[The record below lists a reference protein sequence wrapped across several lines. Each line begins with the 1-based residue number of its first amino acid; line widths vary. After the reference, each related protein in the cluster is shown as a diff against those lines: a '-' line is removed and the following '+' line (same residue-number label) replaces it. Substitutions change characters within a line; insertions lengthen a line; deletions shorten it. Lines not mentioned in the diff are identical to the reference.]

1 MLPLTPPIQLLITS
15 HSLIVLNQFKMV
27 IFNYTQYNYIMTIH
41 VEQSEILYQLE
52 LVALY
57 TNALHAVED
66 VASAIYRTDSLAGS
80 LVTGPLARTAADYCR
95 KIKYHQALAQRATNS
110 N

>member
-1 MLPLTPPIQLLITS
+1 
-15 HSLIVLNQFKMV
+15 
-27 IFNYTQYNYIMTIH
+27 MTIH
-41 VEQSEILYQLE
+41 APEQSEILYQLE

-66 VASAIYRTDSLAGS
+66 VAAAIYRTDSLSGS
-80 LVTGPLARTAADYCR
+80 LVTGPLARTAADYVR
-95 KIKYHQALAQRATNS
+95 KIEFHRGLAQRATNS

>member
-1 MLPLTPPIQLLITS
+1 
-15 HSLIVLNQFKMV
+15 MV
-27 IFNYTQYNYIMTIH
+27 IFNYTYNIYIMTVH
-41 VEQSEILYQLE
+41 APEQSEILYQLE

-57 TNALHAVED
+57 TKALYAVED

-80 LVTGPLARTAADYCR
+80 LVTGPLARTAADYVR
-95 KIKYHQALAQRATNS
+95 KIEYHRGLAQRATNS